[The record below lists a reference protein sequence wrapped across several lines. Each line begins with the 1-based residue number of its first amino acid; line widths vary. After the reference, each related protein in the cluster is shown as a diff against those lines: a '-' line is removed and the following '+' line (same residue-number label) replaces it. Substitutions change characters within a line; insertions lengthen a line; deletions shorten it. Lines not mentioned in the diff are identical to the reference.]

1 MRYWIRY
8 RRIWALSML
17 LTFAAAAIGLSPAQ
31 AGLIP
36 TAQVLTGKAA
46 DPARTQVKAFLARE
60 DVRARLAAY
69 GLDPAMANARVDSLT
84 DEEVT
89 RMAQRID
96 GLPAGGDLG
105 TTVVVASVV
114 VFLVLLATDIMGY
127 TDVFPFVE

>member
-1 MRYWIRY
+1 
-8 RRIWALSML
+8 ML
-17 LTFAAAAIGLSPAQ
+17 LTFAAAAIGFSPAQ

-69 GLDPAMANARVDSLT
+69 GLDPAMADARVDSLT

-105 TTVVVASVV
+105 TTVVVASVI